1 MGAAFTSLPRYR
13 HFLSEQEGPLKKPYM
28 PGDEGWR
35 ETVSTFLSS
44 RRCARFSSV
53 IPNFAGC
60 SGGQLINSRE
70 ERSQNWGCVCLVVS
84 DDQINGRRLA
94 FEGTAGHGPR

>member
-44 RRCARFSSV
+44 RKRA
-53 IPNFAGC
+53 I
-60 SGGQLINSRE
+60 QESRTLLD
-70 ERSQNWGCVCLVVS
+70 VLVVNLS
-84 DDQINGRRLA
+84 SLERNVLRIGDVFA
-94 FEGTAGHGPR
+94 S